1 MPYFYLFLTVNDF
14 DISPFN
20 NAPLQTVR
28 TQVTRTHYEA
38 PPQYVG
44 TIPDFTPENLRNR
57 VAVVTYATDP
67 QNGSFDMATHYSYD
81 IAGNVKTIVHNIPQ
95 LANQIYV
102 LNGSTRN
109 HRYKRLDYDYDLVSG
124 KVNKLHYQKGEPDY
138 FVYRYDYDPDNRL
151 QFANSSID
159 DNCWIL
165 EASYFYYKHGP
176 LSRIELGRNFNKV
189 QGMDYAYTL
198 QGWIKGLNA
207 SFLDPNRDMGKDGIG
222 TSTVR
227 KDAVGYTINYFDDD
241 YKPIGATAKTDAG
254 RFDVKMTN
262 SSGDYRSK
270 GLFNGNIRSIASQTE
285 GLGNPILMSYDYD
298 QLNRLN
304 KMESNALTI
313 NTNTWNRATPAE
325 SRWREDVTYDANG
338 NIKAYKR
345 NDQFGTV
352 LMDNLQY
359 SYKPNTNQLASV
371 ADYAP
376 PSTYKDDVEGITGN
390 TFQYDKIGNLTYETK
405 NGSRSVS
412 FNWNVY
418 GKMLTAY
425 DWDYDAQNV
434 VVASYAQY
442 SYDAQ
447 QNRFK
452 KQQTT
457 SRLVNS
463 VWQNQTSTDYY
474 IRDAQGNILA
484 IYQAKDNNF
493 VWKEQHLYGSS
504 RLGMWQPEK
513 VLSGVVLPMLGVCG
527 DGQGVRLYELTNHL
541 GNVLATIN
549 DKGKVVSAQDY
560 YPFGLKLDGR
570 MFNTEGYR
578 FGFNGKE
585 YDGAFKQLDFGDR
598 MYRDNLG
605 RWLLVDPLAAKYTS
619 LSPYHFGF
627 CNPITT
633 VDRDGRE
640 NIIVVGGQYQESA
653 GNKLMFM
660 NQAIKKM
667 NEYKFN
673 EPRENTTILLYAHG
687 YTQNQIHALQEVADK
702 SGVRLQLVNTA
713 DEVVNYVNS
722 KDVSCSDISDGR
734 NADKTTNVDVFSHG
748 TPGGFDLGYELP
760 TAATGRFSYNQAMAL
775 KPEAFDAEKATLTS
789 FACRTG
795 AGANLLRYNYLAN
808 SDKTAQPSSSLAQS
822 IADNAKITVWALICR
837 SEYENTISTDSE
849 RSKIRYG
856 KMPYAPGYAVMQ
868 GEKLDAEITQSQ
880 LRIDGKV
887 FMPNGARYG
896 VEGGDTP
903 VGTSNDL
910 KIFKPGYNSVN
921 GKTN

>member
-1 MPYFYLFLTVNDF
+1 M
-14 DISPFN
+14 
-20 NAPLQTVR
+20 
-28 TQVTRTHYEA
+28 
-38 PPQYVG
+38 
-44 TIPDFTPENLRNR
+44 
-57 VAVVTYATDP
+57 
-67 QNGSFDMATHYSYD
+67 
-81 IAGNVKTIVHNIPQ
+81 
-95 LANQIYV
+95 
-102 LNGSTRN
+102 
-109 HRYKRLDYDYDLVSG
+109 
-124 KVNKLHYQKGEPDY
+124 
-138 FVYRYDYDPDNRL
+138 
-151 QFANSSID
+151 
-159 DNCWIL
+159 
-165 EASYFYYKHGP
+165 
-176 LSRIELGRNFNKV
+176 
-189 QGMDYAYTL
+189 

-207 SFLDPNRDMGKDGIG
+207 SFLDPNRDIGKDGISA
-222 TSTVR
+222 STVR
-227 KDAVGYTINYFDDD
+227 KDAVGYTINYFDGD

-285 GLGNPILMSYDYD
+285 GLGKPILMSYDYD

-359 SYKPNTNQLASV
+359 SYTPNTNQLASV

-376 PSTYKDDVEGITGN
+376 TSNYKDDVEGITGN

-405 NGSRSVS
+405 NGSRSTS

-457 SRLVNS
+457 SRLVNN

-474 IRDAQGNILA
+474 IRDAQGNVLA
-484 IYQAKDNNF
+484 IYQQKDNNF

-560 YPFGLKLDGR
+560 FPFGLKLDGR

-585 YDGAFKQLDFGDR
+585 YDGVFKSYDYGAR
-598 MYRDNLG
+598 VYKDNLG
-605 RWLLVDPLAAKYTS
+605 RFLSVDPLTEEYPWYT
-619 LSPYHFGF
+619 PYQF
-627 CNPITT
+627 
-633 VDRDGRE
+633 
-640 NIIVVGGQYQESA
+640 A
-653 GNKLMFM
+653 GNKPIWAVDLDGLEELFATEMSVSGGISTEFRRNRFAQPSDIGTM
-660 NQAIKKM
+660 QYTYMDGTRSASNMPIGVSISAGSLADLRAGSRQTRTGSEAVFSIRSPPYSVTKKPAPPPPPPAVIEDKPTPGKVVTENIKPKVTKPLGPKKGKDADTPPPNNKTLPDVYTASVVFEGSSNQ
-667 NEYKFN
+667 
-673 EPRENTTILLYAHG
+673 
-687 YTQNQIHALQEVADK
+687 VK
-702 SGVRLQLVNTA
+702 SGW
-713 DEVVNYVNS
+713 DEVWKVYENLKNNPNMKVT
-722 KDVSCSDISDGR
+722 ISANIGYEKYED
-734 NADKTTNVDVFSHG
+734 DKTTPLGTGSKVWNAVTNGKMTDVMTGKVTFSYQKGELMDIRADKIKADLIGRGISEDRINV
-748 TPGGFDLGYELP
+748 TRGG
-760 TAATGRFSYNQAMAL
+760 ATGSP
-775 KPEAFDAEKATLTS
+775 KG
-789 FACRTG
+789 RTV
-795 AGANLLRYNYLAN
+795 
-808 SDKTAQPSSSLAQS
+808 TFTFQ
-822 IADNAKITVWALICR
+822 
-837 SEYENTISTDSE
+837 
-849 RSKIRYG
+849 
-856 KMPYAPGYAVMQ
+856 
-868 GEKLDAEITQSQ
+868 
-880 LRIDGKV
+880 
-887 FMPNGARYG
+887 
-896 VEGGDTP
+896 
-903 VGTSNDL
+903 
-910 KIFKPGYNSVN
+910 
-921 GKTN
+921 